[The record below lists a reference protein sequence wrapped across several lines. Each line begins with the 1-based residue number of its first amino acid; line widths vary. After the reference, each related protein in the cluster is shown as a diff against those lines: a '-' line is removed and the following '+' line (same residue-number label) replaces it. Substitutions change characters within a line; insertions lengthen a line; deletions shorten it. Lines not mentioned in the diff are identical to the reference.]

1 MAESTCVAAGGQPKL
16 EDDDDSDSSL
26 EFQTIAA
33 SDGDDDEYV
42 SEDSGEAPLDGIGAY
57 SGQNETAMDDRFLSS
72 VLKDQRCLEQNCLDF
87 EHVDFLSDFGSNEP
101 FLIDGD
107 ALVVSTLNNTWLDW
121 KNGGQFLHHVY
132 IVECFLQKLCD
143 RGCQFDIFFMLGNAN
158 LLGQEPSYLL
168 ARTILMHHLQSC
180 KSTQFSKVHLV
191 SGSWLHSNLGGGDA
205 SSFTE
210 LLNDFR
216 PSFIM
221 TNSGCQQGEKEIFA
235 VAQMHFKHHCLVEG
249 KIVITFERL
258 TFEGSR
264 VFGFVY
270 LPPRVPCALLQY
282 YGKVSTRL
290 MNLLP
295 VAPAR
300 RCAVDHTVIG
310 GRNLRDTLYLKAL
323 CLVVS
328 ETSHTRTRGFAMIS
342 IACAVLIQRL
352 SLNERAFVL
361 PNPGHCALAE
371 LSDLSDAVR
380 VFEEKLFSALT
391 ESLQQ
396 AAASGISIDPS
407 VADIFDGRLFSFL
420 LLQLTA
426 RWSMPA
432 WLDEHCF
439 HQFTSSS
446 VDGESV
452 VFKIKHSDVVLFTDT
467 VQSGDDVTDKCWW
480 SATERLLSIDDETRA
495 CAQTLLASAQHLR
508 AEKSSLQRAQLRK
521 VGNGEMLSEV
531 LGNVS
536 ERMKEFE
543 VECCDEDLPSME
555 QFSPHHY
562 HRYVDACSAS
572 ARSTLC
578 FLFVKQREQ
587 TASP

>member
-1 MAESTCVAAGGQPKL
+1 MAESPCEAAGGQPRL
-16 EDDDDSDSSL
+16 DDDDSDSSL

-33 SDGDDDEYV
+33 SDGDDDEYA
-42 SEDSGEAPLDGIGAY
+42 SEDSEEAPLVGIDAY
-57 SGQNETAMDDRFLSS
+57 SGQNESAMDDRFLRS
-72 VLKDQRCLEQNCLDF
+72 VLSDQSSLEQNCLDF
-87 EHVDFLSDFGSNEP
+87 DYVDFLSDFGSNEP

-121 KNGGQFLHHVY
+121 KNGGQFLHHAYV
-132 IVECFLQKLCD
+132 VECFLQKLCD

-158 LLGQEPSYLL
+158 LLGHEPSYLL

-180 KSTQFSKVHLV
+180 KSTRFSKVHLV

-205 SSFTE
+205 SSFME

-221 TNSGCQQGEKEIFA
+221 TNSGSQQGEKEIFA
-235 VAQMHFKHHCLVEG
+235 VAQMHFAHHCLVEG

-270 LPPRVPCALLQY
+270 LPPRVPCALIRY
-282 YGKVSTRL
+282 YGKVSTKL

-295 VAPAR
+295 VAPVR
-300 RCAVDHTVIG
+300 RSVVDHAVIG
-310 GRNLRDTLYLKAL
+310 GKNLRDALYLKAL

-328 ETSHTRTRGFAMIS
+328 EDSHARTRGFAMMS
-342 IACAVLIQRL
+342 IACTVLIQRL

-371 LSDLSDAVR
+371 LSALSDAVR
-380 VFEEKLFSALT
+380 VFEEKLFFALT

-396 AAASGISIDPS
+396 AAASGIPIDPS

-420 LLQLTA
+420 LLQLAA
-426 RWSMPA
+426 RWSMPV

-439 HQFTSSS
+439 HQFTSSC

-452 VFKIKHSDVVLFTDT
+452 VFKIKQSDVVLFTDT
-467 VQSGDDVTDKCWW
+467 VQSGDNVTDTCWW
-480 SATERLLSIDDETRA
+480 SAAERLLSIDDETRA
-495 CAQTLLASAQHLR
+495 RAQTLLASAQHLR
-508 AEKSSLQRAQLRK
+508 GEKSSLQRAQLRK
-521 VGNGEMLSEV
+521 VDSGEMLSEV

-543 VECCDEDLPSME
+543 VEFCDEDLPSME

-562 HRYVDACSAS
+562 HRYVAACGAS

-578 FLFVKQREQ
+578 FQFVKQREQ